1 MGINLRNNFSDLVLE
16 DALPALE
23 FIVQDQFERFD
34 PFYEKIFNV
43 RDMRTS
49 IAQSTQVSGYRP
61 ASLVGESEEFPMQK
75 RYQGFD
81 KTYLAVKLGIL
92 CGQSQELIDDLEF
105 DVMADNARQLTDAV
119 MESIHIAVA
128 DVLNSG
134 LPGGVAG
141 PDGQTLFSTAHPL
154 VAPGAGTDSNLLGTP
169 ADLSSTSLKAMISLL
184 RSQKDMAG
192 KKIHLKPRSLIVPKG
207 EEFNAVE
214 ILQSEMIVNT
224 GNESVNAVNSIKS
237 LYGIEPVVNDYLVD
251 EDAFFVAADKA
262 NHKLMFYWRKRPEL
276 STDYDFRS
284 ETALQ
289 KISCRYA
296 VGYSDWR
303 GIVGTQGA

>member
-1 MGINLRNNFSDLVLE
+1 MSINLRNNFSDLVLE
-16 DALPALE
+16 DALPALD
-23 FIVQDQFERFD
+23 FIVKDQFERFQ

-49 IAQSTQVSGYRP
+49 IAQSTQVSGFRP
-61 ASLVGESEEFPMQK
+61 AAIVGESEEVPMQK

-119 MESIHIAVA
+119 MESIEIATA
-128 DVLNSG
+128 DILNSG
-134 LPGGVAG
+134 FATVG
-141 PDGQTLFSTAHPL
+141 PDGQSLFSASHPL
-154 VAPGAGTDSNLLGTP
+154 VAAGAGTDSNLLGVA
-169 ADLSSTSLKAMISLL
+169 ADLSSTSMKSMINLM
-184 RSQKDMAG
+184 RAQKDMAG
-192 KKIHLKPRSLIVPKG
+192 KKIHLKPKSLIVPK
-207 EEFNAVE
+207 EEHFNAIE

-224 GNESVNAVNSIKS
+224 SNDSVNAVNSIKS
-237 LYGIEPVVNDYLVD
+237 LYGIEVVCNDYLTD
-251 EDAFFVAADKA
+251 ADAFFVAADKA
-262 NHKLMFYWRKRPEL
+262 NHKLMFYWRKKPEL
-276 STDYDFRS
+276 GTDYDFRT

-289 KISCRYA
+289 KITARYA

-303 GIVGTQGA
+303 GIVGTTGAG

>member
-1 MGINLRNNFSDLVLE
+1 MSINLRNNFSDLVLE
-16 DALPALE
+16 DALPALD
-23 FIVQDQFERFD
+23 FIVQDQFEKFS

-61 ASLVGESEEFPMQK
+61 AAVVGESEEIPMQR

-119 MESIHIAVA
+119 MESIEIAVA
-128 DVLNSG
+128 DIFNSG
-134 LPGGVAG
+134 FSTTG
-141 PDGQTLFSTAHPL
+141 PDGQALFSLSHPL
-154 VAPGAGTDSNLLGTP
+154 VAAGAGTDSNLLGTA
-169 ADLSSTSLKAMISLL
+169 ADLSSTSMKAMITLL
-184 RSQKDMAG
+184 RAQKDMAG
-192 KKIHLKPRSLIVPKG
+192 KKIHLKPKSLIVPK
-207 EEFNAVE
+207 EEHFNAIE

-224 GNESVNAVNSIKS
+224 SNDSVNAVNSIKS
-237 LYGIEPVVNDYLVD
+237 LYGIEVVVNDYLTD
-251 EDAFFVAADKA
+251 ADAFFVAADKA
-262 NHKLMFYWRKRPEL
+262 NHKLMYYWRKRPEL
-276 STDYDFRS
+276 GTDYDFRT

-289 KISCRYA
+289 KITCRYA

-303 GIVGTQGA
+303 GIVGTTGAG